1 MKKRV
6 SLVLAALLLT
16 ALAGCGK
23 EQVQE
28 KQETDT
34 ALTLTIVDGA
44 KTGELLLA
52 GDSADEVYTLET
64 AGVKLLLDG
73 KAAKPSALQD
83 GMSIEVDGQ
92 GVGQDGFPRQL
103 KDPREIRAYSP
114 GTKGHPAGPYQD
126 LCGLYLQVLED
137 LWEKDSGLN
146 SGVKYLSVDL
156 SKAPGGLTEGQ
167 QHAIAWCFAT
177 NHEAEPLMLTHQEL
191 AEQGYLTE
199 LPSGNEEITG
209 EAPQPIYEW
218 EDGLLCSITPVQEG
232 RPEEAE
238 LPLSDTLRFRIT
250 KWRTPLGAYF
260 LDDCQASWDETGA
273 WSYSISREAIA

>member
-1 MKKRV
+1 MQSMNQKL
-6 SLVLAALLLT
+6 SLLLAALLLA
-16 ALAGCGK
+16 ALSGCGD
-23 EQVQE
+23 ETFPG
-28 KQETDT
+28 KQETDD

-64 AGVKLLLDG
+64 AGGKLLLDG
-73 KAAKPSALQD
+73 KEAKPSALQD
-83 GMSIEVDGQ
+83 GMSVEVIYQ
-92 GVGQDGFPRQL
+92 GDEQDAFPRRL
-103 KDPREIRAYSP
+103 EDPGEIRAYSP
-114 GTKGHPAGPYQD
+114 GTKGYPAESYQD

-167 QHAIAWCFAT
+167 QHAIAWRFAA
-177 NHEAEPLMLTHQEL
+177 NHEAEPLMLTYQEL

-199 LPSGNEEITG
+199 LSGGKEETAG
-209 EAPQPIYEW
+209 ESPQPIYEW
-218 EDGLLCSITPVQEG
+218 EDGLLCSITPIQEEQ
-232 RPEEAE
+232 P
-238 LPLSDTLRFRIT
+238 LPDTLRFSVT

-260 LDDCQASWDETGA
+260 LDDCQASWDGTGA

>member
-1 MKKRV
+1 MNKKL
-6 SLVLAALLLT
+6 SLLLAVLLLAALT
-16 ALAGCGK
+16 GCGNQTSQGK
-23 EQVQE
+23 
-28 KQETDT
+28 KETDT
-34 ALTLTIVDGA
+34 VMTLKIVDGA

-83 GMSIEVDGQ
+83 GMSIEVDCQ

-103 KDPREIRAYSP
+103 EDPQEIRAYSP

-177 NHEAEPLMLTHQEL
+177 NHEAEPLMLTQQEL

-199 LPSGNEEITG
+199 LPGGNEETAG

-218 EDGLLCSITPVQEG
+218 EDGLLCSITPIQEE
-232 RPEEAE
+232 RP
-238 LPLSDTLRFRIT
+238 LPDTLRFSVT

-260 LDDCQASWDETGA
+260 LDDCQASWDGTGA